1 MTIDQTPDQTPDHA
15 PDRAHSPPATV
26 VARPRRAG
34 ARTWVSGLLIAG
46 ALGFLV
52 FRGLGD
58 ASVYFLTAGEAVE
71 QRADL
76 GERRFRIQGV
86 VLAGSVS
93 PDAEGVSFRIVDGP
107 TQVEVRHQGDPP
119 ELFQPG
125 IPVVLEGHWSGGRFA
140 SDRILVRH
148 SEEYEADNPERVEDY
163 RR

>member
-1 MTIDQTPDQTPDHA
+1 MSEGVEVVE
-15 PDRAHSPPATV
+15 RPARRS
-26 VARPRRAG
+26 ARI
-34 ARTWVSGLLIAG
+34 WISGLLLAG

-71 QRADL
+71 QRETL

-86 VLAGSVS
+86 VVTGSVS
-93 PDAEGVSFRIVDGP
+93 TVSGGVDFRITESGSE
-107 TQVEVRHQGDPP
+107 VEVTHQGDPP

-125 IPVVLEGHWSGGRFA
+125 IPVVLEGRWEGERFS

-148 SEEYEADNPERVEDY
+148 SEEYKAENPDRVEDY